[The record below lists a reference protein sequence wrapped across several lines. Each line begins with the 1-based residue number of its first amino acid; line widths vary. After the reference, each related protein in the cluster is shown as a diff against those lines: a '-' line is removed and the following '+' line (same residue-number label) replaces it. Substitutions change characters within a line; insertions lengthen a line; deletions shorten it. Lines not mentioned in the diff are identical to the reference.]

1 MLNKSYQINLIMFI
15 AITMLTLIRSFDDVS
30 DIKNLQLQLS
40 SFVTFVAAM
49 HYFLMILSKENVVS
63 YRYFDWFF
71 TTPVLLIDLCLILG
85 IYNKYFLLEIVIYN
99 SLMLLFGY
107 LGEIKVLS
115 ILSSTVLGFIPF
127 IILFYKIYNK
137 LNNKEIDQD
146 NQNNY
151 KDDRNKENNLID
163 GEKDNA
169 ETDLSNENKNKLLL
183 AFVIMWSLYG
193 LNHLVPNLYIK
204 NFTYNIL
211 DFITKGAFGLFIYAK
226 SL

>member
-30 DIKNLQLQLS
+30 YIKNLQLQLS

-49 HYFLMILSKENVVS
+49 HYFLMIISKENVVS

-71 TTPVLLIDLCLILG
+71 TTPILLIDLCLILG

-115 ILSSTVLGFIPF
+115 ILSSTILGFIPF
-127 IILFYKIYNK
+127 IILFYKIYSK

-146 NQNNY
+146 QNN
-151 KDDRNKENNLID
+151 DDHKND
-163 GEKDNA
+163 
-169 ETDLSNENKNKLLL
+169 NKNKLLL

>member
-15 AITMLTLIRSFDDVS
+15 AITMLTIIRSFDNIS

-49 HYFLMILSKENVVS
+49 HYFLMILSKDNVVS

-85 IYNKYFLLEIVIYN
+85 IYDTYFLLEIVAYN

-107 LGEIKVLS
+107 LGEINVLS
-115 ILSSTVLGFIPF
+115 ILSSTILGFIPF
-127 IILFYKIYNK
+127 IILFYKIYTK
-137 LNNKEIDQD
+137 LNNKNNDSKESDD
-146 NQNNY
+146 NV
-151 KDDRNKENNLID
+151 
-163 GEKDNA
+163 
-169 ETDLSNENKNKLLL
+169 DLSYDHKNKLLL

-193 LNHLVPNLYIK
+193 LNHLVSNLYIK

>member
-30 DIKNLQLQLS
+30 YIKNLQLQLS

-49 HYFLMILSKENVVS
+49 HYFLMIISKENVVS

-71 TTPVLLIDLCLILG
+71 TTPILLIDLCLILG

-107 LGEIKVLS
+107 LGEIKILS
-115 ILSSTVLGFIPF
+115 ILSSTILGFIPF
-127 IILFYKIYNK
+127 IILFYKIYSK
-137 LNNKEIDQD
+137 LNNKDPDQD
-146 NQNNY
+146 HNN
-151 KDDRNKENNLID
+151 DDNKNENNLSKED
-163 GEKDNA
+163 DAEK
-169 ETDLSNENKNKLLL
+169 DLSNDNKNKLLL

>member
-15 AITMLTLIRSFDDVS
+15 AITMLTIIRSFDNVS
-30 DIKNLQLQLS
+30 DIKNQQLQLS

-49 HYFLMILSKENVVS
+49 HYFFMIISKDNVVS

-71 TTPVLLIDLCLILG
+71 TTPVLLIDLCLLLG
-85 IYNKYFLLEIVIYN
+85 IYDTYFLLEIIAYN

-107 LGEIKVLS
+107 LGEINVLS
-115 ILSSTVLGFIPF
+115 ILSSTILGFIPF
-127 IILFYKIYNK
+127 TILFYKIYTK
-137 LNNKEIDQD
+137 LNNKDNDSKESNDHIDFSYD
-146 NQNNY
+146 H
-151 KDDRNKENNLID
+151 
-163 GEKDNA
+163 
-169 ETDLSNENKNKLLL
+169 KNKLLL

-193 LNHLVPNLYIK
+193 LNHLVSNLYIK

-211 DFITKGAFGLFIYAK
+211 DFITKGAFGLFIYTK

>member
-1 MLNKSYQINLIMFI
+1 MFI

-30 DIKNLQLQLS
+30 YIKNLQLQLS

-49 HYFLMILSKENVVS
+49 HYFLMIISKENVVS

-71 TTPVLLIDLCLILG
+71 TTPILLIDLCLILG

-115 ILSSTVLGFIPF
+115 ILSSTILGFIPF
-127 IILFYKIYNK
+127 IILFYKIYSK

-146 NQNNY
+146 QNN
-151 KDDRNKENNLID
+151 DDHKND
-163 GEKDNA
+163 
-169 ETDLSNENKNKLLL
+169 NKNKLLL